1 MVITVDVA
9 VILGTA
15 TVVIAVIGLVAAVY
29 LRLGKM
35 EARIDGLET
44 KMDALASDMRDMR
57 QEIRREFDRALDAIA
72 HHEHRDDGTV
82 MLVLGTTIIP
92 APGDD

>member
-1 MVITVDVA
+1 
-9 VILGTA
+9 
-15 TVVIAVIGLVAAVY
+15 
-29 LRLGKM
+29 
-35 EARIDGLET
+35 
-44 KMDALASDMRDMR
+44 MDALASDMRDMR